1 LGTSSPTDCAAALG
15 TCPRTCNYMRHNLPT
30 PTRSR
35 NGKGWRFSCR
45 KPLGGIHPLDTF
57 GMLLRIFYM
66 KQLLINRL
74 TESILPNDISLWET
88 PRCFPKSDQL
98 QPFRAC
104 SVRGRVGVIEFTGY
118 KLHRCLALSPPS
130 SSGATGGEVERVVGE
145 IHLLPL
151 FLPQQALC
159 YFLRGRP
166 GGARHRWSPVG
177 SVRLANETPLA
188 RMPTSEVMINTSDQL
203 PSVWGSTV
211 VGGRVQQPSS
221 LQHSPS
227 PPRPIVCP
235 TNSVGQPITTTLLI

>member
-30 PTRSR
+30 PTRSKR
-35 NGKGWRFSCR
+35 NGNGWRFSCR

-203 PSVWGSTV
+203 PSVWEYCC
-211 VGGRVQQPSS
+211 GGEGTTTLLSS
-221 LQHSPS
+221 ALSLT
-227 PPRPIVCP
+227 PRPIVCP

>member
-1 LGTSSPTDCAAALG
+1 VP
-15 TCPRTCNYMRHNLPT
+15 CP
-30 PTRSR
+30 
-35 NGKGWRFSCR
+35 
-45 KPLGGIHPLDTF
+45 
-57 GMLLRIFYM
+57 
-66 KQLLINRL
+66 
-74 TESILPNDISLWET
+74 
-88 PRCFPKSDQL
+88 
-98 QPFRAC
+98 
-104 SVRGRVGVIEFTGY
+104 
-118 KLHRCLALSPPS
+118 SPPS

-227 PPRPIVCP
+227 HPGQLCAPPTRWDNQSQLLFLFEKTADSEPPLSILSSIDLGVRYREKYEARLCP
-235 TNSVGQPITTTLLI
+235 GLAEELPYPSL